1 MFFFKLYVQVKRIF
15 TARTITGLIVG
26 MVLYHIAT
34 GLPQSLGIGL
44 TVTTSPLTNRTLIIF
59 DLKKHKHRMAITSL
73 TVSHSF
79 PTTACFIIVL
89 VATIFLI
96 VSFNES
102 RLFFSCA
109 LSYLFQCTSCS
120 ANIFVYL
127 CLSSRFKQI
136 FKEIFLCFM
145 ES

>member
-1 MFFFKLYVQVKRIF
+1 
-15 TARTITGLIVG
+15 
-26 MVLYHIAT
+26 
-34 GLPQSLGIGL
+34 
-44 TVTTSPLTNRTLIIF
+44 
-59 DLKKHKHRMAITSL
+59 MAITSL
-73 TVSHSF
+73 TVSYSF

-102 RLFFSCA
+102 RRIRDTMTGNKTENASSKDAILVRSVIFICIIFIVGVFPNVLIIFVSSLYTRFFIYDLELGNVTLFSCA

-136 FKEIFLCFM
+136 LKETLQCFM